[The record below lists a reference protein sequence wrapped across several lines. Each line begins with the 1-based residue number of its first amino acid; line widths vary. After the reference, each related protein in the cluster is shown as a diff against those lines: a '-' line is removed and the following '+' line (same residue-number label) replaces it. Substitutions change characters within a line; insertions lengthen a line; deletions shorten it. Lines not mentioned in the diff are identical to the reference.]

1 MNLNI
6 YHFTFFLLCYFSYP
20 HQKLLL
26 REMRVFFSGVSLGA
40 AAELHEQTLKQPM
53 LRATVMGSLS
63 IVKEG

>member
-26 REMRVFFSGVSLGA
+26 REMRVFQALCIFGK
-40 AAELHEQTLKQPM
+40 LHETFTVNVLNLK
-53 LRATVMGSLS
+53 LDCGHLAL
-63 IVKEG
+63 